1 MLQAADDDYYIAG
14 KLDAD
19 RHERTVSRLQSEI
32 ANRLT
37 RLAEL
42 DARRQQAADRDS
54 RRARLLDALA
64 NGPAIQRDAA
74 PTQANVW
81 LRTHIRLWLKDKE
94 VLIFVTLGA

>member
-64 NGPAIQRDAA
+64 NGPAILRDAD

-94 VLIFVTLGA
+94 VLIVEWL